1 LIEIL
6 AQIEGPAPRRF
17 NAGLVLWDD
26 VVVEAAPII
35 GYMKRGS
42 WTRDRVRRYCELRG
56 WDAISSREACA
67 RSECRCSDDEE
78 MPAMWL

>member
-1 LIEIL
+1 MIEIL

-56 WDAISSREACA
+56 WSVTVVHQV
-67 RSECRCSDDEE
+67 RSGEIGQ
-78 MPAMWL
+78 WH